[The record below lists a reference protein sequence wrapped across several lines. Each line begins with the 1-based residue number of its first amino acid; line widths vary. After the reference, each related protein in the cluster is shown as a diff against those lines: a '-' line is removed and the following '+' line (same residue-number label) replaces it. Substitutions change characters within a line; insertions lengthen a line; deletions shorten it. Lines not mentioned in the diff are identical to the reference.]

1 MPIQYSLIQRVNPK
15 DTTAPRK
22 YYAIAKSSGEETTR
36 QLASEISKRNGL
48 SSADVFAVL
57 EAFIDLI
64 PERLADGKIVSLG
77 DFGSFSL
84 TLSSEGAATAEEFT
98 SALIKGNSLN
108 FRPGKLIQ
116 KTLDTVDY
124 VKVSD

>member
-64 PERLADGKIVSLG
+64 PERLADGKIVRLG

-84 TLSSEGAATAEEFT
+84 TLSSEGTATAEEFT

-116 KTLDTVDY
+116 KALDTVDY